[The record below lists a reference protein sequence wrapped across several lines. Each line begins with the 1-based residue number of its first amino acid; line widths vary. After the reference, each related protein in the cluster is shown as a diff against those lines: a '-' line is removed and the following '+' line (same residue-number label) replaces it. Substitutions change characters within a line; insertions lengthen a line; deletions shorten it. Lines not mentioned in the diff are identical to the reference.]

1 MGSRIVTRSVTAK
14 SFVFAEP
21 LYEGPCE
28 LLGLAYDAGASSSS
42 ATLTLKEKDSA
53 GLTKYTVS
61 GDTDIGLTVP
71 VRIFHDARLI
81 AGTATAGVGHGVA
94 FFEGIYATLAGDSS
108 ATTNSVLTV
117 WLRPLIYKKVQLSGV
132 TDAAVVFQGDGRLK
146 GARADYSA
154 GTANTADLQIRQGV
168 GISAGA
174 GTGAALTVVSNS
186 TTDWA
191 AVNQQLVTTTNHDE
205 AGSAVTT
212 AATGAYANDGI
223 LFKDGLT
230 VGVAQGTAGEGIIVD
245 FLIEA

>member
-1 MGSRIVTRSVTAK
+1 MGRAVTTRSIKAA
-14 SFVFAEP
+14 SDVFAGK
-21 LYEGPCE
+21 LYGGPCE
-28 LLGLAYDAGASSSS
+28 LLGLMYDAGTSSSG
-42 ATLTLKEKDSA
+42 ATLTLKEKDGN

-81 AGTATAGVGHGVA
+81 AGTATAGVGLNVA

-108 ATTNSVLTV
+108 ATTDSVLTV
-117 WLRPLIYKKVQLSGV
+117 WVRPLIYKKVQLDGV
-132 TDAAVVFQGDGRLK
+132 TDAKVVFYGDGRLK
-146 GARADYSA
+146 AARADYSA
-154 GTANTADLQIRQGV
+154 GTASTADIQIRQGT
-168 GISAGA
+168 GIASGA

-186 TTDWA
+186 ATDWA

-205 AGSAVTT
+205 AGSGVTT
-212 AATGAYANDGI
+212 AATGSYANDGI

-230 VGVAQGTAGEGIIVD
+230 VGVAQGTAGEAVICD